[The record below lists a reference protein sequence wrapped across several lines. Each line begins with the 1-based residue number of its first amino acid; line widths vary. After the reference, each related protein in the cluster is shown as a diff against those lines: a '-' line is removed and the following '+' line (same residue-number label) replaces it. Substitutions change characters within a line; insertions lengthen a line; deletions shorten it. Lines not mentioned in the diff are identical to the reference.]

1 MEQRLERIL
10 YVVVVVMATVT
21 LCDKSVFDWVPGD
34 NYGKINGLM
43 TTIQKASDCKA
54 KTQQAMTL
62 PKASVSQIPRANQ
75 LLNKIWYKNRTA
87 LVHMHNMA
95 LNRAFF
101 YSYIFQ
107 KLNKSQTDF
116 EYQPGWFYNYVS
128 VTADTNA
135 NKGIFNAS
143 ALMFDNHT
151 YYPNWMTNFD
161 FNKTLPLFGVR
172 SFRFDDTFDMGV
184 ILREPTGRTTLVQ
197 DIGAI
202 GNYSHKGYK
211 MAPWFNFW
219 LPDNDPSMDSVQ
231 KFTYSVNVKYANGT
245 GRWLHDEFQA
255 TPFFG
260 PNSPGIGDTDDKYMP
275 VRFTD
280 TYYDCKM
287 SNKWIVSAV
296 SPIVDFMP
304 RYSNWTHLR
313 RPRFVGVAV
322 IDIDFLKIDFNA
334 CPVSIGNPGPSFLS
348 GVSKCKTKTTQCKHV
363 SGKGFKRGGY
373 TCICNSGH
381 SYPPR
386 VGPPWKGGDIE
397 KATEFEKTVGYKCRP
412 TGYLRVLPVVDT
424 SAINVN
430 VEGDSGSDIFLT
442 DRFSGRQLKS
452 VNASRVYGPVRREAV
467 KRTNQPHTVKR
478 EAARKDYID
487 QKFSTREE
495 PLKKK
500 KKKRRRR
507 EAQFDQMNF
516 DRMQSIFTTIKK
528 INRENCKTF
537 SNRAMLLPGDVGYG
551 ADTQFDTQARFALR
565 ISHLLS
571 NWYQNVIPGENFGY
585 LKGGNR
591 IHHELL
597 FGEVLANVMGDHKVL
612 SSGIYFEPHVFE
624 DWDGKTREF
633 FGPFAW
639 TRDKSVYAI
648 DTAGFKTRYT
658 DEDWYVRIRQRWQTN
673 TGGVLKY
680 RMKAKV
686 RSDINGTS
694 SVNFEYYPMGY
705 FAPSVTH
712 GIWTQPYF
720 RCDGRVDAWIM
731 TYAVPIIGRDRL
743 RTKLQFKG
751 VVTVD
756 VPLQELEIN
765 QCYQGFSIQNAF
777 KNTARCHYPSQTCSP
792 IAGYKFSRGA
802 YKCACRQ
809 GYEYPFKD
817 GRNFFQGSLVDIEY
831 EKKMAGLFNLYD
843 SLKCR
848 TQGVSMVISNT
859 ITLVVMTTMAVL
871 SKSL

>member
-1 MEQRLERIL
+1 MEQRPERIVCL
-10 YVVVVVMATVT
+10 VIIVMTTVT
-21 LCDKSVFDWVPGD
+21 LCDKSIFDWVPKD
-34 NYGKINGLM
+34 NYGKIDGLM
-43 TTIQKASDCKA
+43 VAIQKSTDCKA

-62 PKASVSQIPRANQ
+62 PKDSVSQIPRANQ

-95 LNRAFF
+95 LNRAYF

-107 KLNKSQTDF
+107 KLNKTQTDF
-116 EYQPGWFYNYVS
+116 QYQPGWFYNYVS

-135 NKGIFNAS
+135 NKEIFNAS
-143 ALMFDNHT
+143 ALMFDNHN

-184 ILREPTGRTTLVQ
+184 ILREPTERTTLVQ

-202 GNYSHKGYK
+202 GNYTDNGYK
-211 MAPWFNFW
+211 MAPWYSFW
-219 LPDNDPSMDSVQ
+219 LPDNEPTMDSVQ
-231 KFTYSVNVKYANGT
+231 KFTYAVNVKYANGT
-245 GRWLHDEFQA
+245 GRWLHDEFQT

-260 PNSPGIGDTDDKYMP
+260 PNSPGIGDTDDMYMP

-280 TYYDCKM
+280 AYFDCKM

-296 SPIVDFMP
+296 APIVDFMP

-313 RPRFVGVAV
+313 RPKFVGVAV
-322 IDIDFLKIDFNA
+322 MDIDFLEVDFNA

-363 SGKGFKRGGY
+363 SGKGFKRGAY
-373 TCICNSGH
+373 TCICNSGY

-386 VGPPWKGGDIE
+386 VGPPWKGGDLE
-397 KATEFEKTVGYKCRP
+397 KATEFEISVGYKCRP

-424 SAINVN
+424 SALNVK
-430 VEGDSGSDIFLT
+430 VERDSGSDPFLT
-442 DRFSGRQLKS
+442 DRFNGRQLRS
-452 VNASRVYGPVRREAV
+452 VNASQFYGPVRREAV
-467 KRTNQPHTVKR
+467 RKTQQPRPIKR
-478 EAARKDYID
+478 EIVKKDYID
-487 QKFSTREE
+487 QDFKRK
-495 PLKKK
+495 PLIKKQ
-500 KKKRRRR
+500 KRKRKRR

-516 DRMQSIFTTIKK
+516 DRMQGIFQTIKK
-528 INRENCKTF
+528 INRDNCKTF

-551 ADTQFDTQARFALR
+551 VEKQFDTQARFALR

-571 NWYQNVIPGENFGY
+571 IWFQNVMPGENFGY

-591 IHHELL
+591 IHNELM
-597 FGEVLANVMGDHKVL
+597 FGEVLANVMADYKVL

-624 DWDGKTREF
+624 DWDGKSREF

-639 TRDKSVYAI
+639 KRDKSVYAI
-648 DTAGFKTRYT
+648 DMGGFKKRYI

-673 TGGVLKY
+673 TAGVKKY

-686 RSDINGTS
+686 RSDIKGSS

-705 FAPSVTH
+705 KAPSVTH

-720 RCDGRVDAWIM
+720 RCDGRVDAWVI
-731 TYAVPIIGRDRL
+731 TYAVPFIGLDRL
-743 RTKLQFKG
+743 RTKLKFKG

-756 VPLQELEIN
+756 IPLEELEIN
-765 QCYQGFSIQNAF
+765 QCYQSFSIQNAF

-802 YKCACRQ
+802 YECACRQ

-831 EKKMAGLFNLYD
+831 EKKMAGLFSLFD

-848 TQGVSMVISNT
+848 TQGVSMVICNT
-859 ITLVVMTTMAVL
+859 ITLVVMAIIAVF
-871 SKSL
+871 SKNI

>member
-1 MEQRLERIL
+1 MTWRLDQIVFL
-10 YVVVVVMATVT
+10 AVVVMATIT

-34 NYGKINGLM
+34 NYGKIDGLM
-43 TTIQKASDCKA
+43 TAIQKYKDCKA
-54 KTQQAMTL
+54 KTQQSMTL
-62 PKASVSQIPRANQ
+62 PKDSVSQIPRANQ
-75 LLNKIWYKNRTA
+75 LLNKIWYANRTA

-95 LNRAFF
+95 LNRAYFF
-101 YSYIFQ
+101 SYIFQ
-107 KLNKSQTDF
+107 KLNKSQSDF
-116 EYQPGWFYNYVS
+116 QYQPGWFYTYVS
-128 VTADTNA
+128 TTADVNA
-135 NKGIFNAS
+135 NKGIFNGS
-143 ALMFDNHT
+143 AVMFDNHT
-151 YYPNWMTNFD
+151 HYPNWMTNLD
-161 FNKTLPLFGVR
+161 FNKTLPLFGVN

-202 GNYSHKGYK
+202 GNYTHKGYK
-211 MAPWFNFW
+211 MAPWYDFW
-219 LPDNDPSMDSVQ
+219 LPDNEPTMDSVQ
-231 KFTYSVNVKYANGT
+231 KFTYAWNVKYANGT
-245 GRWLHDEFQA
+245 GRWLHDEFQT

-280 TYYDCKM
+280 AYFDCQM

-296 SPIVDFMP
+296 APIVDFMP

-322 IDIDFLKIDFNA
+322 MDITFLKIDFNA

-348 GVSKCKTKTTQCKHV
+348 GISKCKTKTTQCKHV
-363 SGKGFKRGGY
+363 SGKGFKRGAY
-373 TCICNSGH
+373 VCICNSGY

-386 VGPPWKGGDIE
+386 VGPPWKGGDYE
-397 KATEFEKTVGYKCRP
+397 KATEFEINVGYNCRP
-412 TGYLRVLPVVDT
+412 TGFLRVLPVVDT
-424 SAINVN
+424 SSIKVN

-442 DRFSGRQLKS
+442 DPYTGRQLRSINES
-452 VNASRVYGPVRREAV
+452 VVSGPTNKKPSQKPVKTA
-467 KRTNQPHTVKR
+467 KRTPVK
-478 EAARKDYID
+478 KDYID
-487 QKFSTREE
+487 QEFSNKQK

-500 KKKRRRR
+500 NKKRRKR
-507 EAQFDQMNF
+507 EAQFDQISF
-516 DRMQSIFTTIKK
+516 DRMQSIFRKIKN
-528 INRENCKTF
+528 INKDNCKTF

-551 ADTQFDTQARFALR
+551 VETQFDTQARFALR

-591 IHHELL
+591 IHHELM
-597 FGEVLANVMGDHKVL
+597 FGEVLANVMADYKVL
-612 SSGIYFEPHVFE
+612 SSGVYFEPHVFE
-624 DWDGKTREF
+624 DWDGKSREY
-633 FGPFAW
+633 FGPFAYK
-639 TRDKSVYAI
+639 RDNNAFAI
-648 DTAGFKTRYT
+648 DTAGFKSRYT
-658 DEDWYVRIRQRWQTN
+658 DEDWYVKIRQRWQTN
-673 TGGVLKY
+673 TAGLLKY

-686 RSDINGTS
+686 RSDIKGSS

-705 FAPSVTH
+705 KAPSVTH
-712 GIWTQPYF
+712 GMWSQPYF
-720 RCDGRVDAWIM
+720 RCDGRVDAWVM
-731 TYAVPIIGRDRL
+731 TYAVPFIGMDRL

-765 QCYQGFSIQNAF
+765 QCYQPYNIQNAF

-802 YKCACRQ
+802 YKCSCRQ
-809 GYEYPFKD
+809 GYEYPFRD

-831 EKKMAGLFNLYD
+831 EKKMAGLFNLFD
-843 SLKCR
+843 SVKCR
-848 TQGVSMVISNT
+848 TQGVSMVICNT
-859 ITLVVMTTMAVL
+859 LTLVAMALVAFL

>member
-1 MEQRLERIL
+1 MEQRLERIVC
-10 YVVVVVMATVT
+10 VVIIVMATVT
-21 LCDKSVFDWVPGD
+21 LCDKSIFDWVPKD

-43 TTIQKASDCKA
+43 VAIKKTKDCKA

-62 PKASVSQIPRANQ
+62 PKHSVSQIPRANQ

-95 LNRAFF
+95 LNRAYF

-116 EYQPGWFYNYVS
+116 QYQPGWFYNYVS

-143 ALMFDNHT
+143 ALMFDNHN

-202 GNYSHKGYK
+202 GNYTHKGYK
-211 MAPWFNFW
+211 MAPWYSFW
-219 LPDNDPSMDSVQ
+219 LPDNEPTMDSVQ
-231 KFTYSVNVKYANGT
+231 KFTYAVNVKYANGT
-245 GRWLHDEFQA
+245 GRWLHDEFQT

-260 PNSPGIGDTDDKYMP
+260 PNSPGIGDTDDMYMP

-280 TYYDCKM
+280 AYFDCKM
-287 SNKWIVSAV
+287 SNKWVVSAV
-296 SPIVDFMP
+296 APIVDFMP

-313 RPRFVGVAV
+313 RPKFVGVAV
-322 IDIDFLKIDFNA
+322 MDIDFKKIDFNA

-363 SGKGFKRGGY
+363 SGKGFKRGAY
-373 TCICNSGH
+373 TCICNSGR

-386 VGPPWKGGDIE
+386 VGPPWKGGDLE
-397 KATEFEKTVGYKCRP
+397 KATEFEITVGYNCRP
-412 TGYLRVLPVVDT
+412 TQYLRVLPVVDT
-424 SAINVN
+424 SALNVK
-430 VEGDSGSDIFLT
+430 VEGDSGSDLFLT
-442 DRFSGRQLKS
+442 DRYTGRQLRS
-452 VNASRVYGPVRREAV
+452 VNASQFYGPVRREAV
-467 KRTNQPHTVKR
+467 RKTQQPRAIKR
-478 EAARKDYID
+478 EAVKKDYID
-487 QKFSTREE
+487 QDFNRE
-495 PLKKK
+495 PLIKKQ
-500 KKKRRRR
+500 KKKRKRR
-507 EAQFDQMNF
+507 EAQFDQKNF
-516 DRMQSIFTTIKK
+516 DRMQGIFKTIKK
-528 INRENCKTF
+528 INRDNCKTF

-551 ADTQFDTQARFALR
+551 VETKFDTQARFALR

-571 NWYQNVIPGENFGY
+571 NWFQNVIPGENFGY

-597 FGEVLANVMGDHKVL
+597 FGEVLANVLADYKVL

-624 DWDGKTREF
+624 DWDGKSREF

-639 TRDKSVYAI
+639 KRDKSVYAI
-648 DTAGFKTRYT
+648 DTAGFKKKYI

-673 TGGVLKY
+673 TAGVKKY

-686 RSDINGTS
+686 RSDIKGSS

-705 FAPSVTH
+705 KAPSVTH

-720 RCDGRVDAWIM
+720 RCDGRVDAWVI
-731 TYAVPIIGRDRL
+731 TYAVPFIGLDRL
-743 RTKLQFKG
+743 RSKLKFKG

-756 VPLQELEIN
+756 IPLEALEIN
-765 QCYQGFSIQNAF
+765 QCYQSFSVQNAF

-848 TQGVSMVISNT
+848 TQGVSMVICNT
-859 ITLVVMTTMAVL
+859 ITLVVMAIIAVF
-871 SKSL
+871 SKSI